1 MIGMNKKKL
10 KIIIISLILI
20 ASISLSY
27 AYWQFNKVQN
37 DLNMAGT
44 NCFSLTYTDNT
55 NSLILD
61 NIVPIEDEEGLKEKG
76 YSFTIKNTC
85 NTIATYEVN
94 LEDIL
99 ASSNIKHMPNKYIK
113 VSLNDSTPKVL
124 NTYEEVKTT
133 ISNATNSF
141 KLTSGSLRPDEEATY
156 ELKLWMDS
164 ETPAIDEVMSAT
176 FESKITVNTSY
187 IEEENLVNDITI
199 VATSQNEDYS
209 KEKEAFTIDIT
220 STNKNIIEYS
230 FNKKIWTSVTPTKT
244 LTIEKEY
251 TKEGSYPIY
260 VKDEVGNIK
269 EY

>member
-1 MIGMNKKKL
+1 MDKLKNKKYL
-10 KIIIISLILI
+10 LTSIFILLLIT
-20 ASISLSY
+20 ISLSY

-37 DLNMAGT
+37 DLNIAGT
-44 NCFSLTYTDNT
+44 NCFSLTYMDNT
-55 NSLILD
+55 DSLILD
-61 NIVPIEDEEGLKEKG
+61 NIVPTEDEEGLKEKG

-141 KLTSGSLRPDEEATY
+141 KLTSGSLKPYEEATY

-176 FESKITVNTSY
+176 FESKITVNTYY
-187 IEEENLVNDITI
+187 IAEENLSNDITI
-199 VATSQNEDYS
+199 VATSQN
-209 KEKEAFTIDIT
+209 
-220 STNKNIIEYS
+220 
-230 FNKKIWTSVTPTKT
+230 
-244 LTIEKEY
+244 
-251 TKEGSYPIY
+251 
-260 VKDEVGNIK
+260 
-269 EY
+269 

>member
-1 MIGMNKKKL
+1 MNKKKL
-10 KIIIISLILI
+10 GIFIILLILVT
-20 ASISLSY
+20 SISLSY

-37 DLNMAGT
+37 DLNIAGT

-61 NIVPIEDEEGLKEKG
+61 NIVPTEDEEGLKEKG

-99 ASSNIKHMPNKYIK
+99 ASSNIKHMPSKYIK
-113 VSLNDSTPKVL
+113 VSLNNSTPKVL

-141 KLTSGSLRPDEEATY
+141 KLTSGSLKPQEEATY

-164 ETPAIDEVMSAT
+164 ETQP
-176 FESKITVNTSY
+176 
-187 IEEENLVNDITI
+187 
-199 VATSQNEDYS
+199 
-209 KEKEAFTIDIT
+209 
-220 STNKNIIEYS
+220 
-230 FNKKIWTSVTPTKT
+230 
-244 LTIEKEY
+244 
-251 TKEGSYPIY
+251 
-260 VKDEVGNIK
+260 
-269 EY
+269 